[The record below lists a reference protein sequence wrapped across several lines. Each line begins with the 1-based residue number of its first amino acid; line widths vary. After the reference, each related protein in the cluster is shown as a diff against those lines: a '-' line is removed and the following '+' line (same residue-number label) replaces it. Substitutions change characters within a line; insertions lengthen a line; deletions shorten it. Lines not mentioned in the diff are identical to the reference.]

1 MGTGMQRETIAAD
14 EAGQVVNSARMAEL
28 TATSRAAVRR
38 RGQPGTPGQRSP
50 TPSPGP
56 ERSAGQPNSPD
67 TDLPLSAGLG
77 PLLRYHMIRQNVLLI
92 CLSEIAGCQARCSCL
107 RGHIDSNAVSRRCAG
122 RPQVR

>member
-1 MGTGMQRETIAAD
+1 MGTGMQRETIAAA
-14 EAGQVVNSARMAEL
+14 EAG
-28 TATSRAAVRR
+28 
-38 RGQPGTPGQRSP
+38 PGTPGQRSP

-56 ERSAGQPNSPD
+56 GRSAGQPNSPD

-77 PLLRYHMIRQNVLLI
+77 PVLRYHMIRQNVLHI

-122 RPQVR
+122 RPQVRWQGAAGE